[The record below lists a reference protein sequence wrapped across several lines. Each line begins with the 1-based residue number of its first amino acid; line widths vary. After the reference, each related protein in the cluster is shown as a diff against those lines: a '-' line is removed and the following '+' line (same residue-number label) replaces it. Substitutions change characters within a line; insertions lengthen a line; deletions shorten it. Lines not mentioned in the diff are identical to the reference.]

1 MEYIEVFSRETEK
14 FIKDLEKFLQKR
26 NFKGMLNF
34 QNHEGVWGWDGE
46 NQYMKKVGVDES
58 E

>member
-14 FIKDLEKFLQKR
+14 FIRDLEKFLQKR

-46 NQYMKKVGVDES
+46 NQYMKKVGVDE
-58 E
+58 